1 MYRCATMYRLFPVG
15 ILLPLTLLMSSGYA
29 SLLNGAQQP
38 DLGATKLVAGMEFI
52 WIPKG
57 SFMMG
62 SPELE
67 SGRDKNEKQHR
78 VNLTKGYWLGA
89 TEVTQGQWEAVMGN
103 DPSKFK
109 LCGSNCP
116 VEQVSWGD
124 AQEFIK
130 KLNGKGYGSFALP
143 TEAQWEYAARAGTTT
158 AYSFGNYPSQL
169 GDYAWYR
176 GNSEKTHA
184 VASKKPNP
192 WGLYDMY
199 GNVFEW
205 TEDRYSSY
213 GTTDF
218 TGYESYNSDRVFRG
232 GSWNINAQYLRSA
245 FRGRNS
251 PGNRF
256 DFVGFRLLLRAP

>member
-1 MYRCATMYRLFPVG
+1 MYRLFPVG
-15 ILLPLTLLMSSGYA
+15 ILLPLTLLMLSGYA

-67 SGRDKNEKQHR
+67 SGRMNSEKQHR

-169 GDYAWYR
+169 GDYAWY
-176 GNSEKTHA
+176 GDNSGDKTHP
-184 VASKKPNP
+184 VASKKTNP
-192 WGLYDMY
+192 WGLYDMH

-205 TEDRYSSY
+205 TEDWYSSRPS
-213 GTTDF
+213 GTTDP
-218 TGYESYNSDRVFRG
+218 TGGSSGSHRVFRG
-232 GSWNINAQYLRSA
+232 GGWVSYAEYLRSA

>member
-1 MYRCATMYRLFPVG
+1 MYRLFPVG

-29 SLLNGAQQP
+29 SLLNGAQQA

-130 KLNGKGYGSFALP
+130 KLNRKGQGSFALP

-158 AYSFGNYPSQL
+158 AYSFGDNYQRL
-169 GDYAWYR
+169 DGYAWYR
-176 GNSEKTHA
+176 GNSGTHT

-192 WGLYDMY
+192 WGLYDMH
-199 GNVFEW
+199 GNASEW
-205 TEDRYSSY
+205 TEDWYDAY
-213 GTTDF
+213 PPGTSTDP
-218 TGYESYNSDRVFRG
+218 TGGIGAHRVFRG
-232 GSWNINAQYLRSA
+232 GSWFGAARKLRTA
-245 FRGRNS
+245 DRNGQS
-251 PGNRF
+251 PGYRHATI
-256 DFVGFRLLLRAP
+256 GFRLLLRAP